1 MFSKIKLKQLVII
14 GLILGI
20 GFLSYRY
27 FLKDFYWNNQTQHI
41 KVENLALHE
50 VFELNK
56 HADQSAI
63 HSLEIELRGKASE
76 NVTFYLGESPQ
87 SINQVITVKK
97 GSIDYKASFDWY
109 EGQSYII
116 FIGDP
121 ANYGKVTLDYR
132 FIGSSY

>member
-1 MFSKIKLKQLVII
+1 MFSKIKLKQLII
-14 GLILGI
+14 IALILGI

-27 FLKDFYWNNQTQHI
+27 FLKDFYWNNQTQTI

-56 HADQSAI
+56 HADQTAI
-63 HSLEIELRGKASE
+63 HSLEIELKGKATE

-87 SINQVITVKK
+87 TINQAITIKK
-97 GSIDYKASFDWY
+97 GTIDYKASFDWY

-121 ANYGKVTLDYR
+121 ANKGKVTLDYR

>member
-27 FLKDFYWNNQTQHI
+27 FLKDFFWNNQTQHI

-56 HADQSAI
+56 HADQTAI
-63 HSLEIELRGKASE
+63 SSLEIELRGKASE
-76 NVTFYLGESPQ
+76 NITFYLGESPQ
-87 SINQVITVKK
+87 TINQVITVKK
-97 GSIDYKASFDWY
+97 GTIDYKASFDWY
-109 EGQSYII
+109 EDQSYIV
-116 FIGDP
+116 FIGDA
-121 ANYGKVTLDYR
+121 ANKGKVSLDYR

>member
-1 MFSKIKLKQLVII
+1 M
-14 GLILGI
+14 
-20 GFLSYRY
+20 
-27 FLKDFYWNNQTQHI
+27 
-41 KVENLALHE
+41 
-50 VFELNK
+50 FELKK
-56 HADQSAI
+56 HADQTAI
-63 HSLEIELRGKASE
+63 GSLEIEIRGKASE

-87 SINQVITVKK
+87 TINQAITIKK
-97 GSIDYKASFDWY
+97 GTIDYKASFDWY

>member
-1 MFSKIKLKQLVII
+1 MFSKIKLKQLIII
-14 GLILGI
+14 GLILCV

-50 VFELNK
+50 VFELTK
-56 HADQSAI
+56 HAEQTAI
-63 HSLEIELRGKASE
+63 HSLEIELKGRASQ

-87 SINQVITVKK
+87 TINQVITIKK
-97 GSIDYKASFDWY
+97 GSIDYQTSFDWY
-109 EGQSYII
+109 AGQSYII
-116 FIGDP
+116 FTGDP

>member
-1 MFSKIKLKQLVII
+1 MFSKIKLKQLIII
-14 GLILGI
+14 GLMIGI
-20 GFLSYRY
+20 GYISYRY
-27 FLKDFYWNNQTQHI
+27 FLKDFYWNNQAQHI

-56 HADQSAI
+56 HAEQIAI
-63 HSLEIELRGKASE
+63 YSLEIELKGKASE

-87 SINQVITVKK
+87 TINQAITIKK
-97 GSIDYKASFDWY
+97 GTIDYKASFDWY

-116 FIGDP
+116 FIGNP
-121 ANYGKVTLDYR
+121 KNKGKLILDYR